1 LTIGDREGA
10 VDVRTQWEQTF
21 SGSSRGIS
29 VTDPVS
35 GIIQSVNPAFAAM
48 HGGTM
53 EDFVGRLAE
62 SLLSDE
68 FRQQVPQL
76 LAQID
81 GSGHLQ
87 VEVDRIRLDG
97 TVFPVAAESITT
109 IGDDGLPLYRI
120 AWFED
125 LTDRRAA
132 EAAHREVEA
141 RFETA
146 FTSAP
151 SGVALIS
158 LDGRFLRVN
167 GALCTL
173 LGRTEDE
180 LVGGTSKHFTHPD
193 DQGLT
198 ARAFV
203 DLNTTATV
211 VSITKR
217 YLRPDGEVV
226 WASTHGATVHDA
238 QGHPRYIV
246 SHFQDITARTL
257 AEQRQA
263 EAGALV
269 ESALTSAPI
278 GMALVG
284 LDGRWLKVND
294 ALCELSG
301 HSEEELLALTFQ
313 AMTHPDDLED
323 ELAEVQRLLAGEID
337 IYTSE
342 KRFLNAEGRLMWV
355 NRSGSL
361 IRRPDG
367 EPRHYVVHI
376 QDISERKRLADT
388 LQDLADSD
396 PLTNLWNRR
405 RFEEELE
412 RQIGRRRRYGD
423 ETALLMVD
431 LNRFKPVNDT
441 YGHAVGD
448 ELLKAVATA
457 LRKRIRATDS
467 IARLGGDEF
476 VVMLTNVSRAMALR
490 LSAELQ
496 ATVAGVRVTAGDE
509 MISITASIGM
519 TILNGDAADA
529 QAALSRADAA
539 MYDVKVA
546 GPSR

>member
-1 LTIGDREGA
+1 
-10 VDVRTQWEQTF
+10 
-21 SGSSRGIS
+21 
-29 VTDPVS
+29 
-35 GIIQSVNPAFAAM
+35 
-48 HGGTM
+48 
-53 EDFVGRLAE
+53 
-62 SLLSDE
+62 
-68 FRQQVPQL
+68 
-76 LAQID
+76 
-81 GSGHLQ
+81 
-87 VEVDRIRLDG
+87 
-97 TVFPVAAESITT
+97 VFPVAAESITT

-125 LTDRRAA
+125 LTDRREA
-132 EAAHREVEA
+132 EAAHREIEA

-167 GALCTL
+167 EALCTL

-211 VSITKR
+211 VSITK
-217 YLRPDGEVV
+217 
-226 WASTHGATVHDA
+226 
-238 QGHPRYIV
+238 RYIV